1 MRTARTILAAITVC
15 TVMSAAR
22 VQGAEDRDPGVK
34 SKHFQSAVELIRNKE
49 HAAAKTLLG
58 LALKDHPD
66 SMALLRASG
75 YCCMKQGQIEEATAF
90 YRKVI
95 SVGEKLKDKTK
106 KELERI
112 GAAKKRLKDLAALAP
127 KNPEPKPAEPAP
139 KGGTF
144 KELAALLPGKYEWF
158 QDDFRLGTIKLRP
171 DHTFDGLD
179 GRRRR
184 DYTWAVKGDALVL
197 NWGRAEIVFKEIVR
211 RGTYKGFNGKLK
223 IRIVKAGS
231 GGAVATKPPVP
242 RPKPPGPRPKPAEP
256 RPKPQK
262 PTVPK
267 TVQRPANIPA
277 GAEKFGG
284 HYYKV
289 YTTRVSWHE
298 AKKRCEAAGGHLA
311 CVESK
316 QENDFLT
323 RIAKG
328 RLCFLGGTDSGAE
341 GDWRWI
347 NGKSLTFTNWGP
359 NEPNNAHGGEHY
371 VCIVSKGLW
380 NDREAAHRG
389 IRGYICEWGKPPT
402 FESLGD
408 DLAGAY
414 YWYEDGER
422 RGKVALV
429 KGGTIK
435 SFLGRPSAGAKWIV
449 VSKDRLDLK
458 LAGRTMTINSIVRP
472 GVFEGMRGGKKITLL
487 SEHNGGRR
495 TAGGD
500 VAFPAALAITSH
512 ELAKGTWHLS
522 YGATYNSVLLLQGKT
537 LRAFDADGVRLI
549 KKFTLPAEY
558 KKLFSRKS
566 YWVALSDTSV
576 DLIDKATA
584 TIKKSVKL
592 ETKSILDLAIHP
604 SLPVSYVTAIDPK
617 YRDPK
622 SPLAR
627 RLYFVNETKGS
638 VKLIP
643 RICGQWLAA
652 DPKGRY
658 LYSSLKHVVRTFRG
672 HQNADLIVSYD
683 VRSGWPQ
690 PLNVNFRPGLNGKCL
705 RVAPNGSSVSY
716 VSSGGY
722 RDDKYAKGHYIP
734 AFDADDVRR
743 ATTAFK
749 TGRHPREVCYHP
761 KLDLVI
767 ATNSGPKF
775 FDLKTGKP
783 LASRV
788 DLGGKRLG
796 NWGRFAFSPGGRHLL
811 IECRERS
818 RARKLYSVPL
828 FLTDKEIALLAG
840 KSTRPKID
848 STVASK
854 VSSGP
859 GAITV
864 PAFKFTALRGGST
877 KKMSVQEIAKRYKHA
892 VVIIKSQYGSGT
904 GFVIGSEGYILT
916 CAHVLPTF
924 GNPTVIYNLRTGRQ
938 ILKVSSPAKIIRID
952 DRKDLALIKIKPKGK
967 LISVRFER
975 VTKASMGEE
984 VSIIGHPG
992 LGTRLLEYT
1001 MTTGIVSNPNRTIE
1015 GQTYIQTNAAV
1026 NPGSSGGP
1034 VFNSRGNVIGLV
1046 VLKANIEGVGFA
1058 VPKSTIGE
1066 FLRSATTKQ

>member
-1 MRTARTILAAITVC
+1 
-15 TVMSAAR
+15 MSATR

-34 SKHFQSAVELIRNKE
+34 NKHFQSAVELIRNKE
-49 HAAAKTLLG
+49 HAAAKALLG

-75 YCCMKQGQIEEATAF
+75 YCCMKQGQLEEAISF
-90 YRKVI
+90 YKKVV
-95 SVGEKLKDKTK
+95 SAGEKLKDTTK

-112 GAAKKRLKDLAALAP
+112 GAAKKRLKELAALTSRKA
-127 KNPEPKPAEPAP
+127 EPKQPEPAP

-144 KELAALLPGKYEWF
+144 KELAASLPGEYEWF
-158 QDDFRLGTIKLRP
+158 QDNFRLGTIKLRP

-179 GRRRR
+179 GRRKTH
-184 DYTWAVKGDALVL
+184 YTWAVKGDALEL
-197 NWGRAEIVFKEIVR
+197 NWGRTEIVFKKIVK
-211 RGTYKGFNGKLK
+211 RGTYEGLNGNLK

-231 GGAVATKPPVP
+231 GGAVVTKPPEP
-242 RPKPPGPRPKPAEP
+242 RPKPPRPAE
-256 RPKPQK
+256 
-262 PTVPK
+262 PK

-277 GAEKFGG
+277 GAEKFGD

-371 VCIVSKGLW
+371 LAIVSKGQW
-380 NDREAAHRG
+380 NDREAAHRV
-389 IRGYICEWGKPPT
+389 IKGYICEWGKPPT

-422 RGKVALV
+422 RGKVALG

-458 LAGRTMTINSIVRP
+458 LAGRAATINTIVRP
-472 GVFEGMRGGKKITLL
+472 GVFEGTSGGKKITLL
-487 SEHNGGRR
+487 SEHNGGRK

-500 VAFPAALAITSH
+500 VAFPASLAITSH
-512 ELAKGTWHLS
+512 ELDKGACHLS

-537 LRAFDADGVRLI
+537 LRAFDADGVRLV

-566 YWVALSDTSV
+566 YWVALSDKSV

-592 ETKSILDLAIHP
+592 ETKGVLDLAIHP
-604 SLPVSYVTAIDPK
+604 SLPVSYVTGIDPN

-627 RLYFVNETKGS
+627 RLYFVNEAQGS

-658 LYSSLKHVVRTFRG
+658 LYSSLKHVVRTLRG

-683 VRSGWPQ
+683 VRSGWPR
-690 PLNVNFRPGLNGKCL
+690 PLNVNFQPGQDGKCL

-716 VSSGGY
+716 VSSSGY
-722 RDDKYAKGHYIP
+722 RDDKYAKGYYIP

-749 TGRHPREVCYHP
+749 TGSRPREVCYHP
-761 KLDLVI
+761 KLNLVI
-767 ATNSGPKF
+767 ATSGGPEF
-775 FDLKTGKP
+775 FDLKTGEP
-783 LASRV
+783 VASRV
-788 DLGGKRLG
+788 DLDGKRLG
-796 NWGRFAFSPGGRHLL
+796 SWGRFAFSPGGRHLL
-811 IECRERS
+811 LECRERS
-818 RARKLYSVPL
+818 GARKLYSVPL

-854 VSSGP
+854 ASSGP

-892 VVIIKSQYGSGT
+892 VVIIKSQYGAGT
-904 GFVIGSEGYILT
+904 GFVIGTEGYILT
-916 CAHVLPTF
+916 CAHVLPVF
-924 GNPTVIYNLRTGRQ
+924 GNPTVIYNLRTDRQ
-938 ILKVSSPAKIIRID
+938 ILKVSSPATVLRID
-952 DRKDLALIKIKPKGK
+952 DKKDLALIKIKPKGK
-967 LISVRFER
+967 LTSVRFER
-975 VTKASMGEE
+975 VTEASMGEE

-992 LGTRLLEYT
+992 LGAQLLEYT

-1046 VLKANIEGVGFA
+1046 VLKGYIEAVGFA
-1058 VPKSTIGE
+1058 VPKSTISE